1 MDSFHFIENVSNELF
16 SIFKLTPSSQV
27 SAIPDVVT
35 NGTGCADKTA
45 KATVYRDLNKPEQSL
60 YLHST

>member
-1 MDSFHFIENVSNELF
+1 MDSFRFIENFSNEIF

-27 SAIPDVVT
+27 SAIPNVVT

-45 KATVYRDLNKPEQSL
+45 KAAVYDLNKPAQSL

>member
-1 MDSFHFIENVSNELF
+1 MESFRFIETVSKDIF
-16 SIFKLTPSSQV
+16 SIFKFAPSSQV
-27 SAIPDVVT
+27 SAIPNVVT

-45 KATVYRDLNKPEQSL
+45 KATVYRDLNKPAQSL